1 MARGFKWDPA
11 GYKAIKNSSGVQN
24 MLSNK
29 AQAIANAANAT
40 VKNKGYQVDEV
51 TGRVAGDRLRIV
63 HCGDAE
69 SMYSNAKHNTLLK
82 ALGAAK

>member
-11 GYKAIKNSSGVQN
+11 GYKAIKNSSGVQS

-40 VKNKGYQVDEV
+40 VKNKGYVAEKV
-51 TGRVAGDRLRIV
+51 TGYKAGDTLHIV
-63 HCGDAE
+63 HPSDPE

-82 ALGAAK
+82 SLGAAK